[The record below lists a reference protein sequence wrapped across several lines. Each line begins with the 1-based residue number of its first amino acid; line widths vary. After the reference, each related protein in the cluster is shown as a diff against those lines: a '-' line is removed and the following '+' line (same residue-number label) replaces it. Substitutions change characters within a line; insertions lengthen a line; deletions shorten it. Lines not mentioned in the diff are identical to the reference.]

1 MDRRNFFLA
10 QNPTSRLARP
20 FSWKLIVLTHFQYH
34 FGLQESVMYFLKLN
48 SLNSQSYCSG
58 KKHNFFTPNH
68 PMWLFFF
75 CGCPALSELWD
86 TTTRPILTQTRKF
99 NHQCPVLHSRIS
111 QWSLMCAQTLDLS
124 QGRPPKIRVDI
135 PPNMC
140 TQSYVL
146 FVCVLS
152 GSVKTLGHYNLANS
166 DSNKKIQPPM
176 PRVAFKDIL
185 MVPHVCSNTWFVT
198 RPSTKIRV
206 DIPSYVHFV
215 LNKIPEHSLHFFCPK
230 LVRGNYLCGLFPPF
244 ACHSTNSFFWTK

>member
-1 MDRRNFFLA
+1 MKTDRPHTFSISFWAPRKCHVFFKTQFLEF
-10 QNPTSRLARP
+10 T
-20 FSWKLIVLTHFQYH
+20 KLLQREKTQLFHTEPSYVIV
-34 FGLQESVMYFLKLN
+34 
-48 SLNSQSYCSG
+48 
-58 KKHNFFTPNH
+58 
-68 PMWLFFF
+68 FF
-75 CGCPALSELWD
+75 CGCPVLSELWD

-185 MVPHVCSNTWFVT
+185 MVPHVCSNT
-198 RPSTKIRV
+198 
-206 DIPSYVHFV
+206 
-215 LNKIPEHSLHFFCPK
+215 
-230 LVRGNYLCGLFPPF
+230 
-244 ACHSTNSFFWTK
+244 